1 MFYFILTH
9 FSPMFT
15 FYTPLKCQKTK
26 GSGGIEMEHWAKMGW
41 YFPVFCSKCCILETQ
56 PAFNGSNLRME
67 TRLKAANYFRKTLD
81 VVLALL
87 LLTLNRFYKFFLVF
101 LL

>member
-26 GSGGIEMEHWAKMGW
+26 GSGGIEMEHWAKMG
-41 YFPVFCSKCCILETQ
+41 
-56 PAFNGSNLRME
+56 
-67 TRLKAANYFRKTLD
+67 
-81 VVLALL
+81 
-87 LLTLNRFYKFFLVF
+87 
-101 LL
+101 